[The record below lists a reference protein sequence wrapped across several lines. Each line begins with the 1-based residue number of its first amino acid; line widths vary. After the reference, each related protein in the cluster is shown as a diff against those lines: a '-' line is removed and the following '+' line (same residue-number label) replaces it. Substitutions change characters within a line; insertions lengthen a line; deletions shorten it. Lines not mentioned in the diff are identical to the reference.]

1 MVLSGLST
9 EGEDHKIIEM
19 KKIQLARKC
28 RSLHKRCDK
37 KLSGVSRSWLS
48 DRLIGEGLEMLAG
61 FLLPLVASAPR
72 AKGISLDTQ

>member
-19 KKIQLARKC
+19 EKIQLARKG

-37 KLSGVSRSWLS
+37 KLSGV
-48 DRLIGEGLEMLAG
+48 
-61 FLLPLVASAPR
+61 
-72 AKGISLDTQ
+72 